1 MTAPDQPTQ
10 YGGSIP
16 APSKAWLARQLPE
29 ALGPQEMWRG
39 GETEFVTGIATVTA
53 SGAYSKTRIAAGA
66 LPDETR
72 DLFSGIVQRVYRRE
86 DA

>member
-29 ALGPQEMWRG
+29 ALGPQEMWRV
-39 GETEFVTGIATVTA
+39 GETEFATGAP
-53 SGAYSKTRIAAGA
+53 
-66 LPDETR
+66 PDETR

>member
-1 MTAPDQPTQ
+1 
-10 YGGSIP
+10 
-16 APSKAWLARQLPE
+16 
-29 ALGPQEMWRG
+29 MWRV

>member
-29 ALGPQEMWRG
+29 ALGPQEMWRV
-39 GETEFVTGIATVTA
+39 GETEFVTGIAT
-53 SGAYSKTRIAAGA
+53 GAP
-66 LPDETR
+66 PDETR